1 MRVLFAGTPEFAAR
15 CLATLLES
23 RHEVCGAITQPDR
36 PAGRGLAPAASPVKK
51 LATDRGIHVI
61 QPATLKDAGAQEAIK
76 LLGADVIVTAAF
88 GLILPQRVLDI
99 APRGALNV
107 HASLL
112 PRWRGAAPIQRALL
126 AGDEVTGVSIML
138 MDAGLDTGP
147 VLLQETI
154 PILGSD
160 TAGTLTD
167 RLAQL
172 GGRLVV
178 RVLDTLDAGQLE
190 AVPQAAEGVTYAPKP
205 DKQEFRVDWREDAVK
220 VDRRVRAFNPAPGAG
235 ARLRGIDLKI
245 WSCTVA
251 EGKGEPGEVLSAD
264 EGGLRVACGEGALR
278 VTELQRPGGK
288 RLRTAEFLRGF
299 ALSPG
304 ERFEI

>member
-1 MRVLFAGTPEFAAR
+1 M
-15 CLATLLES
+15 
-23 RHEVCGAITQPDR
+23 TQPDR
-36 PAGRGLAPAASPVKK
+36 PAGRGLVPAASPVKK
-51 LATDRGIHVI
+51 LAADRGIRVI
-61 QPATLKDAGAQEAIK
+61 QPATLKDAGAQEEIK

-88 GLILPQRVLDI
+88 GLILPQQVLDM

-147 VLLQETI
+147 VLLQETV
-154 PILGSD
+154 PILRSD
-160 TAGTLTD
+160 TAGTLSD

-172 GGRLVV
+172 GGNLLV
-178 RVLDTLDAGQLE
+178 RVLDAFDAGRLA

-205 DKQEFRVDWREDAVK
+205 DRQEFRVDWREDAVK
-220 VDRRVRAFNPAPGAG
+220 VDRRVRAFNPAPGAQ
-235 ARLRGIDLKI
+235 ARLRGMDLKI

-264 EGGLRVACGEGALR
+264 EGGLRVACGEGVLR
-278 VTELQRPGGK
+278 VSELQRPGGK
-288 RLRTAEFLRGF
+288 RLRAAEFLRGF

-304 ERFEI
+304 ERFEV

>member
-1 MRVLFAGTPEFAAR
+1 M
-15 CLATLLES
+15 
-23 RHEVCGAITQPDR
+23 TQPDR
-36 PAGRGLAPAASPVKK
+36 PAGRGLAPTASPVKK
-51 LATDRGIHVI
+51 LAADRGIRVI
-61 QPATLKDAGAQEAIK
+61 QPATLKDAGAQEEIK
-76 LLGADVIVTAAF
+76 LLGADAIVTAAF
-88 GLILPQRVLDI
+88 GLILPQRVLDM

-147 VLLQETI
+147 VLLQEKV
-154 PILGSD
+154 PILPGD
-160 TAGTLTD
+160 TAGTLSE

-172 GGRLVV
+172 GGNLVV
-178 RVLDTLDAGQLE
+178 RVLDALEAGRLE
-190 AVPQAAEGVTYAPKP
+190 AVPQAAEGATYARKP
-205 DKQEFRVDWREDAVK
+205 ERREFRVDWREDAVK

-235 ARLRGIDLKI
+235 ARLRGMDLKI

-288 RLRTAEFLRGF
+288 RLRAAEFLRGF
-299 ALSPG
+299 SLSAG
-304 ERFEI
+304 ERFET